1 MVNFRHTGIYARR
14 TQVFAQVKQQY
25 TEVFTRQ
32 IPALA
37 GREKKHNN
45 HQYEVKL
52 NGVYIMISSIRKLNA
67 LVELHERHGKETL
80 KAAKAFLRREF
91 EAAEG
96 CVEDLWEA
104 KAKEVFRKM
113 VLKPME
119 ERLEGMETDC
129 KFVEALIKDVKELIG
144 NLERRRS
151 QSVRA
156 RTESV
161 A

>member
-1 MVNFRHTGIYARR
+1 MVNLRHTGLYARR
-14 TQVFAQVKQQY
+14 TKVFAQVKQQY
-25 TEVFTRQ
+25 TDVFTRQ

-52 NGVYIMISSIRKLNA
+52 NGVHTMIGSVRKLNA

-80 KAAKAFLRREF
+80 KAAKAFLKREF

-96 CVEDLWEA
+96 CVEHLWEQ
-104 KAKEVFRKM
+104 KARESFQKV

-119 ERLEGMETDC
+119 ERLESMETDC
-129 KFVEALIKDVKELIG
+129 THVEGLIKDVKELVAD
-144 NLERRRS
+144 LQRRRS
-151 QSVRA
+151 ESVRA
-156 RTESV
+156 RSEAV